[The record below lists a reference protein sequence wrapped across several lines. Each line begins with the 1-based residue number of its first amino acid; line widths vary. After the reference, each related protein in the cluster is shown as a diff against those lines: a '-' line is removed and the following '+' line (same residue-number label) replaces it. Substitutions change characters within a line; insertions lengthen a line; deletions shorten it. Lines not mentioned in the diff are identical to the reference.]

1 MPIPIHINANEFFD
15 SDSNEFISIDET
27 DLILEHSLLSISK
40 WESKWHKPFLST
52 DVNKTNEE
60 LMDYYRC
67 MVTYPDEIDPKVF
80 LFLSREQIKMI
91 GDYIENPMTA
101 TVINNR
107 SKRKNREII
116 TSELIYYWMA
126 ANQIPFECENW
137 HLNRLLTLIQVCGIK
152 NDPKGSKKMS
162 KREIISE
169 NDRINEMRKAKYNTK
184 G

>member
-1 MPIPIHINANEFFD
+1 MLT
-15 SDSNEFISIDET
+15 SGT
-27 DLILEHSLLSISK
+27 
-40 WESKWHKPFLST
+40 
-52 DVNKTNEE
+52 
-60 LMDYYRC
+60 
-67 MVTYPDEIDPKVF
+67 VF
-80 LFLSREQIKMI
+80 RFYGRLCR
-91 GDYIENPMTA
+91 GRGRY
-101 TVINNR
+101 R

-152 NDPKGSKKMS
+152 NDPKGGKKMS